1 MTTNGESVVMGEQVP
16 LSYLKLADKLN
27 ELQKLKQ
34 REKEL
39 PILNREEFFEVAR
52 NLDCQKDSI
61 EDDEIELATSFLH
74 RTGLLILLISIS
86 NSTPV
91 LIVGKFRPDF
101 FLTSFQCLLRHS
113 TKDDV
118 SCGVLSRKC
127 YGSPLAMPE

>member
-1 MTTNGESVVMGEQVP
+1 MTTNGESVVMWEQVP

-39 PILNREEFFEVAR
+39 PIINREEFFEVAR

-61 EDDEIELATSFLH
+61 EDDEIELAISFLH

-86 NSTPV
+86 HSTPV
-91 LIVGKFRPDF
+91 LKVDKFRPDF
-101 FLTSFQCLLRHS
+101 FLTNFQCLLSHS
-113 TKDDV
+113 TKNDV
-118 SCGVLSRKC
+118 SH
-127 YGSPLAMPE
+127 

>member
-1 MTTNGESVVMGEQVP
+1 MDNLKKNIYDAAEVMMTNAESLVMGEQVP

-61 EDDEIELATSFLH
+61 EDDEMEHATSFLH
-74 RTGLLILLISIS
+74 RTGLLILSISIS
-86 NSTPV
+86 HSTPV
-91 LIVGKFRPDF
+91 PVMGKFRSDIF
-101 FLTSFQCLLRHS
+101 HTSF
-113 TKDDV
+113 
-118 SCGVLSRKC
+118 
-127 YGSPLAMPE
+127 